1 MKAHALAFL
10 FQHPHALF
18 PLHSSP
24 PHDYIHSLH
33 TSLTRAF
40 LHADLAMSRHPSV
53 SPSSGTTAL
62 TALLFGTLLLVANA
76 GDCRAVLSRNGTALD
91 LSHDHR
97 PSHAPERHRVL
108 HCGGFVDDGYLNG
121 VLSVTRA
128 LGDWD
133 IKCPHPHNTP
143 CSTPS
148 PLIADPEFNH
158 TTLTPHDEFL
168 IIASD
173 GIWDVL
179 SSQQAVS
186 IVRRGLRRH
195 DDPDRSARDLAMEA
209 LHLNTCDNLT
219 VIVVCFSSSETF
231 STPEPVSRL
240 RCCKSISPEALCKL
254 RSCLEGQDTHGN
266 N

>member
-1 MKAHALAFL
+1 MLSPFFFNIRMPSSLFALPRLMITSTPSTLLSPAM
-10 FQHPHALF
+10 P
-18 PLHSSP
+18 SSTP
-24 PHDYIHSLH
+24 ISPCLV
-33 TSLTRAF
+33 TP
-40 LHADLAMSRHPSV
+40 PSV
-53 SPSSGTTAL
+53 L
-62 TALLFGTLLLVANA
+62 TLLFGTLLLVANA

-97 PSHAPERHRVL
+97 PSHAPERHCVL

-133 IKCPHPHNTP
+133 IKCPHNAP

-186 IVRRGLRRH
+186 IVRRALRRH
-195 DDPDRSARDLAMEA
+195 DDPHRSARDLAMEA

-231 STPEPVSRL
+231 STPEPVSSL

-254 RSCLEGQDTHGN
+254 RSCLEGEDAHGN